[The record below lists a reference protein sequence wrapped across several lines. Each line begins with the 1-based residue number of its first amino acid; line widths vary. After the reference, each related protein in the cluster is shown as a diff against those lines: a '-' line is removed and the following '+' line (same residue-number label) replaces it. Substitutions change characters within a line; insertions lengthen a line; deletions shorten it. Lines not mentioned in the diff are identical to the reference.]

1 MALEFDSQSTETLT
15 ERQERVRARADAW
28 LERHKPLLGS
38 VRSLGLDDVQASLA
52 LVRQLQED
60 APKILAE
67 LRVVADPVQDAAR
80 TLSVAE
86 SLTRLEIVEDDLL
99 ARLTD
104 LDPASPDALTDT
116 PERAAV
122 AREARSRKAV
132 EKRLERMAKEPL
144 ELVLSE
150 PNRAEAASTGGFAL
164 FWNIFTLIH
173 GAAMIGGFWAAF
185 GPIALGLLLFYSI
198 FIGVGIAVAKAALDA
213 LTMETLRLDNNFLAI
228 TTTRGRM
235 HKVKLITLGPQSQVN
250 NAARPVKQKGKSNK
264 EFSIVDADGKEH
276 RFGARILDYKRD
288 ALRQQINEAIYA
300 RR

>member
-1 MALEFDSQSTETLT
+1 MALEFDSESTETLT

-28 LERHKPLLGS
+28 LERHKPLLGG
-38 VRSLGLDDVQASLA
+38 VKSLGLDDVQASLS
-52 LVRQLQED
+52 LVHQLQED

-67 LRVVADPVQDAAR
+67 LRAVADPVQDAAR

-86 SLTRLEIVEDDLL
+86 SLTRLETVEDDLR

-116 PERAAV
+116 PERAAI
-122 AREARSRKAV
+122 AREARSRAAV
-132 EKRLERMAKEPL
+132 ERRLERMASTPL

-150 PNRAEAASTGGFAL
+150 PNRAEAASTGGFAI
-164 FWNIFTLIH
+164 FWNVFTFLH

-185 GPIALGLLLFYSI
+185 GPIALALLLFYSI

-228 TTTRGRM
+228 TKSRGRM
-235 HKVKLITLGPQSQVN
+235 HKVNLITLGPKSQVN
-250 NAARPVKQKGKSNK
+250 NASRPVKRKGQSNK
-264 EFSIVDADGKEH
+264 EFSIVDAEGKEH
-276 RFGARILDYKRD
+276 RFGARIPDGKREE
-288 ALRQQINEAIYA
+288 LRHRINEAIYA